1 MKQKVL
7 SRLKGG
13 LIVSCQALES
23 EPLYSS
29 YIMSRMAVAAVQGGA
44 VGIRANSAEDILEI
58 KKSVSV
64 PVIGLIK
71 KEYKDS
77 EVFITPTMEE
87 VQKLI
92 SSGVEIIAM
101 DGTGRLRP
109 NSQSLADFWRV
120 VKEQYPNQLFMADC
134 SNYEEGIIAAKLGFD
149 LIGTTLRG
157 YTQDTTHIRLPDV
170 KLVESL
176 SKTVSKP
183 VIAEGSIMSP
193 QQLKLAFQAGAFAAV
208 VGTAITRPRE
218 ITGYFID
225 GSGCRKRN

>member
-44 VGIRANSAEDILEI
+44 VGIRANSVADILEI

-109 NSQSLADFWRV
+109 NGQSLADFWRV

-157 YTQDTTHIRLPDV
+157 YTQDTIHIRLPDV

-176 SKTVSKP
+176 SKAVSEP
-183 VIAEGSIMSP
+183 VIAEGGIMSP

-225 GSGCRKRN
+225 GSGCRKTN